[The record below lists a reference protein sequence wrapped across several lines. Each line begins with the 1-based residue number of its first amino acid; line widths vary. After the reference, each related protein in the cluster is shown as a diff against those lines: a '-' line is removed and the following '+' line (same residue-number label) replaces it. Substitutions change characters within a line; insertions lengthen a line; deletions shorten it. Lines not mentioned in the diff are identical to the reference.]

1 MSKILSEPQTEA
13 HFHVAVAHYRKSY
26 KYCLGSSFSKLEN
39 GRRDIQ
45 YQVFISR
52 LNEENLPCHEK
63 RNQFN
68 IYKNEDSLQA
78 RLYRSLLRCTN
89 TRNHFNRDLL
99 ANVCTGSQLKFREVY
114 IPQYDRPYRYVQ
126 PQRVWFFALV

>member
-1 MSKILSEPQTEA
+1 MSKILSKPQTEA
-13 HFHVAVAHYRKSY
+13 HFHAAVAHYRKSY

-45 YQVFISR
+45 YQVFIGR
-52 LNEENLPCHEK
+52 LNGENLPCHEK

-78 RLYRSLLRCTN
+78 RLYCSLLRCTK
-89 TRNHFNRDLL
+89 HFNRDLL
-99 ANVCTGSQLKFREVY
+99 KNVCTGSQLKFREVY
-114 IPQYDRPYRYVQ
+114 IPQYDGPYRCVQ
-126 PQRVWFFALV
+126 PQRVWFFVLV

>member
-1 MSKILSEPQTEA
+1 MSKILSKPQTEA

-26 KYCLGSSFSKLEN
+26 KYCPGSSFSELEN
-39 GRRDIQ
+39 GWRDIQ
-45 YQVFISR
+45 YQVFIGR

-89 TRNHFNRDLL
+89 TRNISTET
-99 ANVCTGSQLKFREVY
+99 C
-114 IPQYDRPYRYVQ
+114 
-126 PQRVWFFALV
+126 